1 MSVLS
6 KEIAKYLDTNG
17 AGAYKPNDVGGDIY
31 YGGKPSSPNNCI
43 AVFDTGGFNPKKDTT
58 SDPTVMIQVR
68 NEDYS
73 TGMNKLHE
81 IHDLLKDKNN
91 FWLGDYIFV
100 YVSEALGE
108 PGQIGKD
115 ENGRH
120 LFSCNYHLRVKY
132 Y

>member
-6 KEIAKYLDTNG
+6 EEICKYLATNSIG
-17 AGAYKPNDVGGDIY
+17 AFKPNDVGGDIY
-31 YGGKPSSPNNCI
+31 FGSKPSSPSNCI
-43 AVFDTGGFNPKKDTT
+43 TVFDTGGFAPKKDTT

-68 NEDYS
+68 NDDYS
-73 TGMNKLHE
+73 VGMDLLQK
-81 IHDLLKDKNN
+81 IHSLLKDKNN

-108 PGQIGKD
+108 PGHIGKD
-115 ENGRH
+115 ENGRD
-120 LFSCNYHLRVKY
+120 LFSCNYHLRIKY